1 MAPPGDDEMKAR
13 SAAAKRDG
21 LLIVKHRVKA
31 RMAETG
37 ISAAKLATR
46 ANLTPRSVQR
56 FLASHP
62 KFTLLFQPTY
72 SPWVNQIERLWKTM
86 HDSVTRNHRC
96 ATFYQLCQRI
106 AQFLEAA
113 QPFPGNN
120 HALAPLA
127 VERD

>member
-56 FLASHP
+56 FLA
-62 KFTLLFQPTY
+62 
-72 SPWVNQIERLWKTM
+72 
-86 HDSVTRNHRC
+86 D
-96 ATFYQLCQRI
+96 
-106 AQFLEAA
+106 
-113 QPFPGNN
+113 G
-120 HALAPLA
+120 
-127 VERD
+127 ERDLHLGNLFAIAAVLLVDVRDLLDPLSDPEKPADE